1 MSAGGK
7 RLISS
12 VQTTSICSVESTGAD
27 DRKVRVMMRYRRCR
41 QRNQSLPEWR
51 VGINPK
57 TEGNRFAEA
66 FATGVVEAAAVQRTF
81 YIPAFEKAVG

>member
-12 VQTTSICSVESTGAD
+12 VQTTSICSV
-27 DRKVRVMMRYRRCR
+27 DRKVRVMMRYGRCR
-41 QRNQSLPEWR
+41 RRNQSLPEWR

-66 FATGVVEAAAVQRTF
+66 FASGDDEAAAVQRTF